1 MTGARATGRPSS
13 IPTMSS
19 SGSRKTPSPMSMHPA
34 FGRVRLSPRWR
45 PLDPSGRPSQSIRII
60 WNVIRTV
67 TPVTSFGRTGSCRA
81 GRRLVRR
88 WPARPVSVTKGSD
101 LLVAALENEGVE
113 CIFAIPGEENLDVL
127 ESLRRSKIKLVLTRH
142 EQAAGFMA
150 ATYGRLTGR
159 AGVCLTTLGPGALNL
174 TTAAAYAHLG
184 AMPMVMITGQKAIR
198 SSRQARF
205 QIVDIVATMRPLTK
219 MATQIVAAQ
228 SIPTLVRDAFRVAQ
242 QERPGPVHLELP
254 EDIAA
259 DEAAADV
266 VPLHVVELP
275 VAPAA
280 AIERATAMIMG
291 ASRPLVM
298 LGAAASRPH
307 LAEPLSAFVRRCRI
321 PFFNTQMGKGAVNA
335 GSNLYMGT
343 AALSERDW
351 VHEAIDQADLIIS
364 IGHDTVEKPP
374 FLMGHDG
381 PQVIHVGATPATV
394 EQVYFPQAE
403 IVGDGGAGLAALA
416 DRLEGKLPNASALLG
431 LREAILG
438 RLAERSTDVRFPLT
452 PQRIVHDVR
461 AVIPADGIVA
471 LDNGMYKIWFARCYR
486 TRSANTL
493 LLDNALATMGAGLP
507 SAMMASLLYP
517 GRRVMAV
524 CGDGGFMMNS
534 QEMETAVRLGLNL
547 VVLIV
552 QDNAYG
558 MIRWKQA
565 VDGFA
570 DWGLTFGDPDFVAY
584 AAAYGARGRRVT
596 TASGLAPALEEAF
609 SAGGLHLITVPIDY
623 S

>member
-1 MTGARATGRPSS
+1 
-13 IPTMSS
+13 
-19 SGSRKTPSPMSMHPA
+19 
-34 FGRVRLSPRWR
+34 
-45 PLDPSGRPSQSIRII
+45 
-60 WNVIRTV
+60 
-67 TPVTSFGRTGSCRA
+67 
-81 GRRLVRR
+81 
-88 WPARPVSVTKGSD
+88 
-101 LLVAALENEGVE
+101 
-113 CIFAIPGEENLDVL
+113 
-127 ESLRRSKIKLVLTRH
+127 
-142 EQAAGFMA
+142 MA
-150 ATYGRLTGR
+150 ATCGRLTGR

-219 MATQIVAAQ
+219 MATQIVSAQ

-259 DEAAADV
+259 DAAAADI
-266 VPLHVVELP
+266 VPPHVVEIP
-275 VAPAA
+275 IAPPA
-280 AIERATAMIMG
+280 AIERAAAMIM
-291 ASRPLVM
+291 AARRPLVM

-307 LAEPLSAFVRRCRI
+307 LAGPLSAFVRRARI

-335 GSNLYMGT
+335 GSNLYIGT

-374 FLMGHDG
+374 FLMGRNG

-403 IVGDGGAGLAALA
+403 IVGDVGASLAGLA
-416 DRLEGKLPNASALLG
+416 DRLEGKLPHASALLG
-431 LREAILG
+431 LREGILAH
-438 RLAERSTDVRFPLT
+438 LAEGSTEDRFPLT

-461 AVIPADGIVA
+461 KVIPPDGIVA
-471 LDNGMYKIWFARCYR
+471 LDNGMYKIWFARNYR
-486 TRSANTL
+486 TSVANTL

-507 SAMMASLLYP
+507 SAIAASLINP
-517 GRRVMAV
+517 DKRVLAV

-534 QEMETAVRLGLNL
+534 QELETAVRLKQNL
-547 VVLIV
+547 VVLV
-552 QDNAYG
+552 LEDRAYG
-558 MIRWKQA
+558 MIRWKQE
-565 VDGFA
+565 VDGFS
-570 DWGLTFGDPDFVAY
+570 DFGLGFGNPDFVSY
-584 AAAYGARGRRVT
+584 AKSYGAKGSRVGNAAEFAT
-596 TASGLAPALEEAF
+596 VLETAFLD
-609 SAGGLHLITVPIDY
+609 GGVHLVVAPIDY
-623 S
+623 SENMRVLVHELHSV